1 MKNINRTTD
10 EQILE
15 SIQNIYHIVPILYG
29 DLFTIKRKDDSILG
43 RWLGWSIA
51 VLSWIATGFKEWNIN
66 SRCFIFGGTLYLPN
80 GFFDLEPL
88 RQYGL
93 LLHELAHVN
102 HQIFDDPDFL
112 FSNTT
117 KRPHVIKGFWSR
129 LWWSVKYVFS
139 GPFRAD
145 AEKWGYLQQLRTTY
159 DRYGYIPSQI
169 ESWFIETFCSGSYGW
184 MLSREDA
191 IDLFD
196 RLELQVR
203 GEYKRSDWKDRLYLK
218 HQSSLLES

>member
-43 RWLGWSIA
+43 RWLWVGYSS
-51 VLSWIATGFKEWNIN
+51 LELIATGFKEGNIN
-66 SRCFIFGGTLYLPN
+66 SLFYLRRHIVPSKWLLWFGTSETIRTPLTRIGTC
-80 GFFDLEPL
+80 EPSNL
-88 RQYGL
+88 WWPR
-93 LLHELAHVN
+93 
-102 HQIFDDPDFL
+102 FP

-117 KRPHVIKGFWSR
+117 KRPRAIKGFWSR
-129 LWWSVKYVFS
+129 LWWNVKYVFS

-145 AEKWGYLQQLRTTY
+145 AEKWGYLQQIRTTY

-196 RLELQVR
+196 RLEVQVR
-203 GEYKRSDWKDRLYLK
+203 DEYKRSDWKDRLYLK